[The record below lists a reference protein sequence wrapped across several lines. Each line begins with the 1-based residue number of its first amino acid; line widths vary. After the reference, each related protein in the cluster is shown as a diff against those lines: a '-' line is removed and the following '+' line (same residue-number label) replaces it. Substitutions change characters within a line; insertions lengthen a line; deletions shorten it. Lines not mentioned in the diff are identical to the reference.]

1 MYIYNGILLSY
12 KKKEN
17 LSTTW
22 TELENIMLS
31 ELNQTEKDILYN
43 VTYMQMLKNSKNKEK
58 KMNAWIQRTGWWFP
72 KAGVGGMGE
81 MDEGH
86 QKIQIQL

>member
-1 MYIYNGILLSY
+1 
-12 KKKEN
+12 
-17 LSTTW
+17 
-22 TELENIMLS
+22 
-31 ELNQTEKDILYN
+31 
-43 VTYMQMLKNSKNKEK
+43 MLKNSKNKEK

-86 QKIQIQL
+86 QKIQI

>member
-17 LSTTW
+17 LATTW

-43 VTYMQMLKNSKNKEK
+43 VTYM
-58 KMNAWIQRTGWWFP
+58 
-72 KAGVGGMGE
+72 
-81 MDEGH
+81 
-86 QKIQIQL
+86 